1 MQREIQQ
8 LRDERNGY
16 QMSALTQQQTQNLVN
31 TLRPCPIPAY
41 LTCSPYA
48 GMNFPFGYNGVYT
61 LNMAKADYYGSS
73 IQNEQQLAQFV
84 KDFLDDVDGSPEKPF
99 RYFYSM
105 CMANGVVIE
114 WSDIL

>member
-1 MQREIQQ
+1 
-8 LRDERNGY
+8 
-16 QMSALTQQQTQNLVN
+16 
-31 TLRPCPIPAY
+31 
-41 LTCSPYA
+41 
-48 GMNFPFGYNGVYT
+48 
-61 LNMAKADYYGSS
+61 MAKADYYGSS

-105 CMANGVVIE
+105 CMAHGVVIE